1 MCEHCWLSEDDIKI
15 TWLVAGGSEI
25 THKMLRTRIW
35 SVWEALVAFDQANHF
50 FVLGRFEVD
59 TGVATGATLAL
70 PGRGRGFTLAF
81 ALAFA
86 LGSAVAALG
95 RKGLQGSPMAYH

>member
-25 THKMLRTRIW
+25 PHKMLRTRIW
-35 SVWEALVAFDQANHF
+35 SVWKALVAFDQANHF
-50 FVLGRFEVD
+50 F
-59 TGVATGATLAL
+59 GVATGATLAL